1 MEEKENFRKMME
13 EIANL
18 SQLWNVTLMC
28 SDGLLRKVVK
38 INNNYKNHLANQMRF
53 KETVQNAFSLNRC
66 TFPL

>member
-38 INNNYKNHLANQMRF
+38 INNNYENYLANQMLLKRQF
-53 KETVQNAFSLNRC
+53 KMPFR
-66 TFPL
+66 